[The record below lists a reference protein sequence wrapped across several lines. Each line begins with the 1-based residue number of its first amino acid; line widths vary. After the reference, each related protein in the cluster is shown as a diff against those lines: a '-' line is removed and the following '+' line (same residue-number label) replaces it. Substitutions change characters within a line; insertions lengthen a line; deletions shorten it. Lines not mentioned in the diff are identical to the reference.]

1 MREFTM
7 QEVIEY
13 AQKLETESY
22 QFYKKIAATLKDPG
36 TVELAENLSAE
47 EEKHYNQLTG
57 LLTHGSLTPE
67 DLNVRVTLDQL
78 EDIDKIVSNS
88 EIPEDTT
95 ALGILNTALEREKT
109 TEQLYGMLLAFTD
122 MNETM
127 VNAFEDL
134 KKFEQ
139 NHVARVSAMI
149 ERVK

>member
-13 AQKLETESY
+13 AQKIETESY
-22 QFYKKIAATLKDPG
+22 RFYKNIAATLNDPA
-36 TVELAENLSAE
+36 TVELAESLSAE

-57 LLTHGSLTPE
+57 LLTHDSLTPE
-67 DLNVRVTLDQL
+67 DLSAKVTLDQL
-78 EDIDKIVSNS
+78 DDIDKIVSTS
-88 EIPEDTT
+88 EIPGDTT
-95 ALGILNTALEREKT
+95 ALGILNTALEREKA

-122 MNETM
+122 LNATM

-139 NHVARVSAMI
+139 HHVARVSAMI
-149 ERVK
+149 EQVK